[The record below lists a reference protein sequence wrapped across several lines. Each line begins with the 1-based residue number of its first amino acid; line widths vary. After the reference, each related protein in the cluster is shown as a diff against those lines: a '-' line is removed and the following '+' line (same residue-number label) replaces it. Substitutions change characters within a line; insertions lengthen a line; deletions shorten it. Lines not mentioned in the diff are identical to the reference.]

1 VHIIVV
7 GAGQVGQTVALELS
21 SDHNLHVIDNNPDNL
36 DKIPYEIDVTHGDG
50 TELEVLREAGI
61 NGADILIA
69 TTNLDQTNLVICNS
83 AKLETDLFTIAR
95 VTNTDYLKTW
105 RHSAGAF
112 GVDLMLGR
120 ALLAAESIT
129 RLVAYSSRRQPA
141 REVEFFVDAKI
152 QMAVYEVPENS
163 PVAGQSVEE
172 ADQFQHLTFGAI
184 FRDKELIFPRGG
196 DVIEAGDRIAV
207 IGVPDKV
214 DQFGRD
220 IYPSEFDLDIS
231 DLVVF
236 GGGSFGYQ
244 IVRQLQKYSVDITVV
259 EKNEQRARKLA
270 ENLPEALVL
279 HGSATDEGLW
289 QRENL
294 ARADMAVGAVNPD
307 ADNLL
312 VSLLAKSKGIP
323 QVVSIVHEK
332 QFVDLFESTA
342 VDYVV
347 NPREEVSEEIIRYIE
362 VDYAE
367 NITSIEHHRG
377 TVFEVEVGP
386 QSELVERRLS
396 ESVSSLS
403 ERMTIGAVIRGGK
416 VLTPRG
422 ETELRVGDRLVVLT
436 DAEQAE
442 DVAERLK

>member
-1 VHIIVV
+1 MHIIVV

-105 RHSAGAF
+105 RQSPGAF

-120 ALLAAESIT
+120 ALLAADSIT
-129 RLVAYSSRRQPA
+129 RLIAYSSRRQPA
-141 REVEFFVDAKI
+141 REVEFFVDGKI

-163 PVAGQSVEE
+163 SVTGQTVEE
-172 ADQFQHLTFGAI
+172 ADRFQHLTFGAI
-184 FRDKELIFPRGG
+184 FRDDEMIFPRG
-196 DVIEAGDRIAV
+196 DDIIQAGDRIAV

-214 DQFGRD
+214 DRFGRD
-220 IYPSEFDLDIS
+220 IYPAEFNSDIS

-244 IVRQLQKYSVDITVV
+244 IVRQLQKYSVNTTVV
-259 EKNEQRARKLA
+259 EQDERRARYLA

-279 HGSATDEGLW
+279 HGSATDEELW

-294 ARADMAVGAVNPD
+294 ERADLAVGAVNPD
-307 ADNLL
+307 SDNLL
-312 VSLLAKSKGIP
+312 ISLLAKNKGIP
-323 QVVSIVHEK
+323 RVISIVHEK
-332 QFVDLFESTA
+332 KYVDLTESTA

-386 QSELVERRLS
+386 ESDLVDQRLA
-396 ESVSSLS
+396 ETVQSLS
-403 ERMTIGAVIRGGK
+403 ERMTIGAVVREGS
-416 VLTPRG
+416 VLAPRG
-422 ETELRVGDRLVVLT
+422 QTELYEGDRLVVLT